1 MDQQKNMIEQ
11 YIHAYNQFDIEAMLA
26 NLHEDIVFE
35 NFSEGIQNLRT
46 EGIDEFKKQAEEA
59 AKYFSKRQQT
69 IQRWD
74 IQIGKIVVEIEYE
87 AILAIDLP
95 NGMKAGDRLL
105 LEGQSEFQFADSKIS
120 KIVDRS

>member
-1 MDQQKNMIEQ
+1 MNQQKDLIEN
-11 YIHAYNQFDIEAMLA
+11 YLKAYNQFDIEGMIA

-46 EGIDEFKKQAEEA
+46 EGIGEFKKQAEEA
-59 AKYFSKRQQT
+59 AKHFSKRHQSIRQ
-69 IQRWD
+69 WD
-74 IQIGKIVVEIEYE
+74 IQIDKIVVEIKYE

-95 NGMKAGDRLL
+95 NGMKAGDRLQL
-105 LEGQSEFQFADSKIS
+105 KGQSEFVFTDAKIS